1 MAEAIVHL
9 ALNKLAQAA
18 VTETL
23 QLYGAGGQL
32 DSLQHELRWIQAF
45 LKDAEAKKNL
55 DHRAKTWVS
64 EVREVAYKI
73 EDVIDTF
80 MADVDDRKNRQ
91 GVINALK
98 QILRNPKKLPIVRKL
113 TSEMDEIGNRLQ
125 KIMEFTERYG
135 INRELKEDSSSSTV
149 LPRRP
154 IKGVMLPDVDDT
166 DVVGL
171 EIDKENIVKL
181 LLEPSTPRSCVV
193 SIVGQGG
200 LGKTTLAKKAYN
212 SDKVKREFEIRV
224 WLSISQQFEFINVL
238 AMMLEGIRSLNQ
250 DEKDLLIDPKSQSRA
265 VQRFAGELNRLLK
278 EKRYLIIMDDVWTSD
293 LWDQVKDVLP
303 NTQNGSRVL
312 LTTRISEIA
321 AKADPTCVPYN
332 MNYLSTEESQ
342 ELLLK
347 KAFPFQDPKAYLNG
361 LSNLTEKF
369 TKKCGNLPL
378 ALIVVGGRLSR
389 ELPTYNCWHKILQ
402 KLNWHDGDEKNCTDI
417 LATSYEDT
425 PTFLKPCFMYF
436 ALFPEDYKFKVKP
449 LIRMWVSE
457 GFIHEKNDTTM
468 EETAEN
474 YLEELVQRSMIQV
487 VGRYLSGSI
496 KYCRIHDLL
505 RDLAIEKAKENNFLQ
520 IISNQGDTCCN
531 SSTMVRRAALHCHRE
546 DIMPYTGPYLRS
558 LVYFGDHGMPNID
571 SYRNLKLLWAKK
583 RSRLGEERFA
593 RTHPKNLKKMI
604 QLRYSWYFLSPRGS
618 VAAKCWKSI
627 GHMRNLQTLYIDD
640 CEYCPEADCIWNI
653 KTLRHVILPFQFL
666 GPPPKVDLPN
676 LQTVKRIK
684 IRESWL
690 VEGWPKMPSIRVL
703 WLFDFPPKYKE
714 SFCNFLSEVPHLT
727 YLFMQF
733 FGRARAPYERLDMS
747 SFPCYNHMQSLHV
760 VGKWNNYECIGG
772 VNQYKALDIRL
783 FPIHL
788 IKLIIVHC
796 DFEEDPMPII
806 EKLKNL
812 RLLELMG
819 SDNRKQYNKKFSCSA
834 RGFPRLEYLKFRDL
848 KSLEEWKVE
857 KGGMSLLK
865 EIRIWDCYDLVT
877 VPELQH
883 MTKLN
888 KLTLWNGHESL
899 VKRLQGDESYKLKHI
914 PSIEFD

>member
-1 MAEAIVHL
+1 MAEVIVHL
-9 ALNKLAQAA
+9 ALNKLAEAA
-18 VTETL
+18 VTQTL
-23 QLYGAGGQL
+23 RLYGAGRQL

-45 LKDAEAKKNL
+45 LEDAGAKKNL

-64 EVREVAYKI
+64 EVREVAYQI

-80 MADVDDRKNRQ
+80 MADVDDHKNRQ

-98 QILRNPKKLPIVRKL
+98 QVLRNPKKLPIVRKL
-113 TSEMDEIGNRLQ
+113 TSEMDAIENKLQ
-125 KIMEFTERYG
+125 KITEFTERYG
-135 INRELKEDSSSSTV
+135 INRELKEDLSSSTV

-154 IKGVMLPDVDDT
+154 IKGVMLPDIDDT

-181 LLEPSTPRSCVV
+181 LLEPSIPRRCVV

-265 VQRFAGELNRLLK
+265 VQRFALELHRLLK

-303 NTQNGSRVL
+303 DTQNGSRVL
-312 LTTRISEIA
+312 LTTRIFEIA
-321 AKADPTCVPYN
+321 TKADPTCDPYN
-332 MNYLSTEESQ
+332 MNYLSTDESQ

-347 KAFPFQDPKAYLNG
+347 KAFPFQDPKAYLDG
-361 LSNLTEKF
+361 LSDLPEKF
-369 TKKCGNLPL
+369 TKRCGNLPL

-417 LATSYEDT
+417 LVTSYEDT

-436 ALFPEDYKFKVKP
+436 ALFPEDYKFEVKD
-449 LIRMWVSE
+449 LFRMWVAE
-457 GFIHEKNDTTM
+457 GFIPEKNGTTM

-487 VGRYLSGSI
+487 VERNLSGSI
-496 KYCRIHDLL
+496 KHCRIHDLL

-520 IISNQGDTCCN
+520 IISNRGDTCSN
-531 SSTMVRRAALHCHRE
+531 SSPMVRRAALLCHRE

-558 LVYFGDHGMPNID
+558 LVYFGDRDLPIID
-571 SYRNLKLLWAKK
+571 RYRNLKILWAED
-583 RSRLGEERFA
+583 RRFGEERFA
-593 RTHPKNLKKMI
+593 RTDPKNLKKMI
-604 QLRYSWYFLSPRGS
+604 QLRYCGYFLSPRGS
-618 VAAKCWKSI
+618 MAAKCWKSI

-640 CEYCPEADCIWNI
+640 CEYCPEADCMWNI

-666 GPPPKVDLPN
+666 GPPPKVELPN
-676 LQTVKRIK
+676 LQTVKGVEV
-684 IRESWL
+684 RESWL
-690 VEGWPKMPSIRVL
+690 VEGWPKMPNIREL
-703 WLFDFPPKYKE
+703 CLLEFPPKYKE

-727 YLFMQF
+727 SLSMQF
-733 FGRARAPYERLDMS
+733 FGAAQAQYERLDLS
-747 SFPCYNHMQSLHV
+747 SFPCYNHMQTLEV
-760 VGKWNNYECIGG
+760 YGKWNNYECFGG
-772 VNQYKALDIRL
+772 VNQYKALDICL

-788 IKLIIVHC
+788 IELIISFCV
-796 DFEEDPMPII
+796 FEEDPMPII

-812 RLLELMG
+812 RLLNL
-819 SDNRKQYNKKFSCSA
+819 SFNVNKKLCCSA
-834 RGFPRLEYLKFRDL
+834 GGFHRLEYLELNHL

-857 KGGMSLLK
+857 KGGMPLLK
-865 EIRIWDCYDLVT
+865 EIFILNCYDLVT

-888 KLTLWNGHESL
+888 KFTLGNGNKSL
-899 VKRLQGDESYKLKHI
+899 VERLQGDESYKLKHI
-914 PSIEFD
+914 PSIDIN